1 MKANTHEVL
10 PTWLQRTLTWSLGL
24 IVVSMPLHGFISTW
38 GGTAVGPLWLWKSWK
53 EILLAVLMIP
63 TVVWLSSRPKRW
75 NILAKDKLFW
85 LIVGFVGLLGILNL
99 QYFSANGRDAAMAGM
114 AMDTRYLLIFGL
126 SYILFRFGKFSWPS
140 VRRYVAFFLIIA
152 GILLAVLGLIQVK
165 LLPADFLSQFGYNKD
180 TTIAPFTLIDENPG
194 ALRAFATLRGPNDFG
209 AFLILPLILSLLF
222 ARKNKWF
229 LAGSAVI
236 VTGLITSGSRSA
248 WIGAVISLAALAFL
262 LFGSQVLKSRK
273 AIGVI
278 GASAVA
284 VVILGIAAISV
295 PSLRL
300 AVFHS
305 SPGDSSLTEGSTDKH
320 WQATATG
327 LQHVAD
333 RPLGCGAGC
342 AGPASYYSSH
352 PSISE
357 NYYVQIAEE
366 TGVIG
371 LALWAL
377 IFAVV
382 MHRLWQRRNDWLAR
396 AMVAS
401 GIGLAAI
408 GFWLHVWA
416 DDPLSLTWWAIAGI
430 ILGYY
435 ASASHKKPVS

>member
-1 MKANTHEVL
+1 MKKDYL
-10 PTWLQRTLTWSLGL
+10 PTWLQRTLVGSLGL
-24 IVVSMPLHGFISTW
+24 IVALMPLHAFISTW

-63 TVVWLSSRPKRW
+63 VVIWLSSRPKRW
-75 NILAKDKLFW
+75 NALAKDKLFW
-85 LIVGFVGLLGILNL
+85 LIILFVGLLGALNL
-99 QYFSANGRDAAMAGM
+99 QYFSANGRDAVLAGM

-140 VRRYVAFFLIIA
+140 VRRIAALFLIIT
-152 GILLAVLGLIQVK
+152 GVSLAILGLIQVK
-165 LLPADFLSQFGYNKD
+165 LLPADFLSQFGYDKD
-180 TTIAPFTLIDENPG
+180 TTIAPYTLIDENPN

-209 AFLILPLILSLLF
+209 AFLLLPLVLSLLF

-229 LAGSAVI
+229 LAGSAAII
-236 VTGLITSGSRSA
+236 VGLVASGSRSA
-248 WIGAVISLAALAFL
+248 WIAAVISVIGLAALQ
-262 LFGSQVLKSRK
+262 FGPRALKSRK
-273 AIGVI
+273 FIGVTI
-278 GASAVA
+278 AGLIA
-284 VVILGIAAISV
+284 VVILGIAAVSV

-305 SPGDSSLTEGSTDKH
+305 SPSDSSLTEGSTDKH

-327 LQHVAD
+327 LQHVVD

-371 LALWAL
+371 LTLWAL

-382 MHRLWQRRNDWLAR
+382 MYRLWQRRNDWLAR

-401 GIGLAAI
+401 GIGLTAI

-435 ASASHKKPVS
+435 ASASSKKAVS